1 MFSGPEAV
9 LYGIA
14 LSDCLLADV
23 DFSFK
28 ADPLEGQPCQRIER
42 GWWTKIRSFATL
54 EDDVTGSRGWREVE
68 VFGHKKESSARAGR
82 AADWEAIIANKK
94 KAAEAA
100 FSQT

>member
-42 GWWTKIRSFATL
+42 G
-54 EDDVTGSRGWREVE
+54 
-68 VFGHKKESSARAGR
+68 
-82 AADWEAIIANKK
+82 
-94 KAAEAA
+94 
-100 FSQT
+100 